1 MKLLVEVLFL
11 AVGLCITNG
20 ASVDSAKPLGIGQY
34 PSTYFLAILTKK
46 ITRSQAELKVCDF
59 WFRCYEDTTLV
70 FCFQKHALG
79 QEPRQFAKENVPKM
93 K

>member
-1 MKLLVEVLFL
+1 MILAEIFSLKKTHRHSRFDSLDEMKLLLEVLFL

-34 PSTYFLAILTKK
+34 PSTYFLVILTKK

-59 WFRCYEDTTLV
+59 LV
-70 FCFQKHALG
+70 PML
-79 QEPRQFAKENVPKM
+79 
-93 K
+93 